1 MTHDNIFPRIGRMLC
16 LVAWT
21 MAMLCSC
28 IDEVEPAEEVVTV
41 GDQLPDFEVEMSDGT
56 MVTGAMLRE
65 TPSVVMFFH
74 TACPDCQQTLPRMQ
88 RLYDVYASKRVHF
101 ALISRE
107 DDEVSVA
114 SYWEKQGLT
123 MPYSA
128 QEGRTVYE
136 LFAYRRVPR
145 IYVSDSTGTIR
156 HIFTDD
162 PIPTEEILEGAMRDV
177 SHAQ

>member
-1 MTHDNIFPRIGRMLC
+1 MTHDNIFSRIGYMLC

-41 GDQLPDFEVEMSDGT
+41 GDQLPDFEVTMSDGT
-56 MVTGAMLRE
+56 VVTGAMLRE

-88 RLYDVYASKRVHF
+88 RLHDAYASKGVHF

-107 DDEVSVA
+107 DDEASVA
-114 SYWEKQGLT
+114 SYWEKQELT
-123 MPYSA
+123 MSYSA
-128 QEGRTVYE
+128 QEDRTIYE

-162 PIPTEEILEGAMRDV
+162 PIPTEEILEEAMRNV
-177 SHAQ
+177 SHEQ

>member
-1 MTHDNIFPRIGRMLC
+1 
-16 LVAWT
+16 
-21 MAMLCSC
+21 MLCSC

-41 GDQLPDFEVEMSDGT
+41 GDQLPDFEVTMSDGT
-56 MVTGAMLRE
+56 VVTGAMLRE

-88 RLYDVYASKRVHF
+88 RLHDAYASKGVHF

-107 DDEVSVA
+107 DDEASVA
-114 SYWEKQGLT
+114 SYWEKQELT
-123 MPYSA
+123 MSYSA
-128 QEGRTVYE
+128 QEGRTIYE

-162 PIPTEEILEGAMRDV
+162 PIPTEEILEEAIRNV
-177 SHAQ
+177 SHEQ

>member
-1 MTHDNIFPRIGRMLC
+1 MPRI
-16 LVAWT
+16 
-21 MAMLCSC
+21 
-28 IDEVEPAEEVVTV
+28 
-41 GDQLPDFEVEMSDGT
+41 
-56 MVTGAMLRE
+56 
-65 TPSVVMFFH
+65 
-74 TACPDCQQTLPRMQ
+74 Q
-88 RLYDVYASKRVHF
+88 RLYDTYASKGVRF

-107 DDEVSVA
+107 DGEASVA
-114 SYWEKQGLT
+114 AYWEEHGLT

-177 SHAQ
+177 SHEQ